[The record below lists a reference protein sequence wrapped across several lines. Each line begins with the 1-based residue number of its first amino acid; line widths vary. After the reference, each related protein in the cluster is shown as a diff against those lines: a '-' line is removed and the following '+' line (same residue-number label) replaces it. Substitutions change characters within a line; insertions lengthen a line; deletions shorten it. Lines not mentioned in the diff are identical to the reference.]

1 VTIDAFPRVPVTL
14 VLWKGD
20 EEVAPAGNV
29 LFDGNIPDYL
39 PTEDVA
45 ALCGNIVWKMV
56 KDTPSA

>member
-1 VTIDAFPRVPVTL
+1 MTL

-29 LFDGNIPDYL
+29 LFDANISDYL

-45 ALCGNIVWKMV
+45 ALCGSIVWKMV
-56 KDTPSA
+56 KDVPSA